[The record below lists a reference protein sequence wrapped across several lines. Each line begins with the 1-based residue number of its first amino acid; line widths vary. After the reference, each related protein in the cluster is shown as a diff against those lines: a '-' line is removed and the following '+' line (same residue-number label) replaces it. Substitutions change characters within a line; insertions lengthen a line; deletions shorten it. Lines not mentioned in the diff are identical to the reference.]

1 MGKNLQFVDSY
12 HEKNYVEIVQNF
24 MGKLNKDLYIV
35 LKLLSIN
42 EVYTVAKEY
51 IVGTNIMFKELLSD
65 SRIENTSK
73 NNYSI
78 YQYNKD
84 DESLLFVFLPQS
96 LIGHR
101 GVTVKLRGLENYS
114 KYLIK
119 INDEEIIKSGS
130 YLMNRGLDIRL
141 SGDYSSEIIKVNRI

>member
-51 IVGTNIMFKELLSD
+51 IVGTNIMFKELLND
-65 SRIENTSK
+65 SRIVSTSRFLAELAYSFSTK
-73 NNYSI
+73 QFSVKEISSTKKLNFDTRNFIINIINYYSEVD
-78 YQYNKD
+78 KK
-84 DESLLFVFLPQS
+84 S
-96 LIGHR
+96 
-101 GVTVKLRGLENYS
+101 NYC
-114 KYLIK
+114 
-119 INDEEIIKSGS
+119 
-130 YLMNRGLDIRL
+130 
-141 SGDYSSEIIKVNRI
+141 V

>member
-51 IVGTNIMFKELLSD
+51 IVGTNIMFKELLND
-65 SRIENTSK
+65 SRIVSTSRFLAELAYSFSTK
-73 NNYSI
+73 QFSVKEISSTKKLSFDTRNFIINIINYYSEAD
-78 YQYNKD
+78 KK
-84 DESLLFVFLPQS
+84 
-96 LIGHR
+96 
-101 GVTVKLRGLENYS
+101 TNYC
-114 KYLIK
+114 
-119 INDEEIIKSGS
+119 
-130 YLMNRGLDIRL
+130 
-141 SGDYSSEIIKVNRI
+141 V